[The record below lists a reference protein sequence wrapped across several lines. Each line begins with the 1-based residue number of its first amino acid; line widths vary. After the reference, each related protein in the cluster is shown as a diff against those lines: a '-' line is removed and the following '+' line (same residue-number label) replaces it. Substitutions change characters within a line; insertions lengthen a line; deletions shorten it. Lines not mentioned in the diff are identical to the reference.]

1 MQQPETPE
9 HDRQQIRY
17 RRSTALWKGSLC
29 FLFLLLC
36 VILLWII
43 VDGQAERLE
52 TIYYSIAAVLGMWL
66 IGPLFFMFL
75 SRLTRN
81 PAVLL
86 SWDDDTLSTGKRNI
100 SWSKIRKVELASP
113 ARSKWLLSTSPMF
126 VLYLKDGTRS
136 HIETDHLLS
145 KKELNQAVALLQE
158 TCRNNSKLVEH
169 RRG

>member
-1 MQQPETPE
+1 MQQPETPM
-9 HDRQQIRY
+9 HDGQQIRY

-29 FLFLLLC
+29 LLFLLLC

-75 SRLTRN
+75 SRLTRT

-86 SWDDDTLSTGKRNI
+86 SWDDESIRTGKRKI
-100 SWSKIRKVELASP
+100 PWSQIRKVELASP

-136 HIETDHLLS
+136 HVQTDHLLS
-145 KKELNQAVALLQE
+145 KKELNQAVTLLQQALQE
-158 TCRNNSKLVEH
+158 QQQAL
-169 RRG
+169 

>member
-1 MQQPETPE
+1 MQQPETPKRD
-9 HDRQQIRY
+9 HQQIRY

-36 VILLWII
+36 VSLLWII

-66 IGPLFFMFL
+66 IGPLFFMFV
-75 SRLTRN
+75 SRLTRT

-86 SWDDDTLSTGKRNI
+86 SWDDDALSTGKRKI
-100 SWSKIRKVELASP
+100 AWSQIRKVELASP
-113 ARSKWLLSTSPMF
+113 ARSKWLLSASPMF

-136 HIETDHLLS
+136 HIQTDHLLS
-145 KKELNQAVALLQE
+145 KKELNQAVALLQRTLQE
-158 TCRNNSKLVEH
+158 QKQDR
-169 RRG
+169 

>member
-1 MQQPETPE
+1 MQQPETTKRD
-9 HDRQQIRY
+9 HQQIRY

-36 VILLWII
+36 VSLLWII
-43 VDGQAERLE
+43 VEGQAERLE

-86 SWDDDTLSTGKRNI
+86 SWDDDSVRTGKRKI
-100 SWSKIRKVELASP
+100 PWSRIRKIELASP
-113 ARSKWLLSTSPMF
+113 ARSKWLLSASPMF

-136 HIETDHLLS
+136 HIQTDHLLS
-145 KKELNQAVALLQE
+145 KKELNQAVTLLQE
-158 TCRNNSKLVEH
+158 TLQEQKQDR
-169 RRG
+169 

>member
-1 MQQPETPE
+1 MQQPETPKRN
-9 HDRQQIRY
+9 HQQIPY

-36 VILLWII
+36 VSLLWII

-75 SRLTRN
+75 SRLTRT

-86 SWDDDTLSTGKRNI
+86 SWDDESISTGKRRI
-100 SWSKIRKVELASP
+100 PWSRIRKIEHASP
-113 ARSKWLLSTSPMF
+113 ARSKWLLSASPMI
-126 VLYLKDGTRS
+126 VLFLKDGTRS
-136 HIETDHLLS
+136 HIQTDHLFN
-145 KKELNQAVALLQE
+145 KKELNQAVTLLQE
-158 TCRNNSKLVEH
+158 TLQEQQQN
-169 RRG
+169 G

>member
-1 MQQPETPE
+1 MQNELTEQDG
-9 HDRQQIRY
+9 HQIHY
-17 RRSTALWKGSLC
+17 KRSTALWKASLC

-36 VILLWII
+36 ITLLWII
-43 VDGQAERLE
+43 VDGHSESME

-86 SWDDDTLSTGKRNI
+86 SWDDEALNNGKRKTP
-100 SWSKIRKVELASP
+100 WSQIRKIELASP
-113 ARSKWLLSTSPMF
+113 ARSKWLLSNSPMF

-136 HIETDHLLS
+136 HIQTDHLLS
-145 KKELNQAVALLQE
+145 KKELNQAVTLLQE
-158 TCRNNSKLVEH
+158 TLREQQLN
-169 RRG
+169 R

>member
-1 MQQPETPE
+1 MQQPETPKPD
-9 HDRQQIRY
+9 HQQIRY

-36 VILLWII
+36 VSLLWII

-75 SRLTRN
+75 SRLTRT

-86 SWDDDTLSTGKRNI
+86 SWDDESISTGRRNI
-100 SWSKIRKVELASP
+100 LWSRIRKVELASP
-113 ARSKWLLSTSPMF
+113 HRSKLLLSASPMI
-126 VLYLKDGTRS
+126 VLFLKDGTRS
-136 HIETDHLLS
+136 HVQTDHLLS
-145 KKELNQAVALLQE
+145 KKELNQAVVLLQRTLQE
-158 TCRNNSKLVEH
+158 QQQDR
-169 RRG
+169 

>member
-9 HDRQQIRY
+9 HDNQYIRY
-17 RRSTALWKGSLC
+17 RRSTALRKGSLC

-36 VILLWII
+36 VSLLWII

-75 SRLTRN
+75 SRLTRT

-86 SWDDDTLSTGKRNI
+86 SWDDESISTGKRKI
-100 SWSKIRKVELASP
+100 PWSLIRKVELASP
-113 ARSKWLLSTSPMF
+113 ARSKWLLSASPMF

-136 HIETDHLLS
+136 HVQTDHLLS
-145 KKELNQAVALLQE
+145 KKELNQAVALLQRTLQE
-158 TCRNNSKLVEH
+158 QQQAR
-169 RRG
+169 